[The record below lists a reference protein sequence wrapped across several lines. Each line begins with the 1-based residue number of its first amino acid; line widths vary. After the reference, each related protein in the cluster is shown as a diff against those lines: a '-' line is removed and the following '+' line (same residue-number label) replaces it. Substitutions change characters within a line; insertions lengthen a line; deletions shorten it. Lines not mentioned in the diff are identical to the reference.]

1 MALAAVNPA
10 IVVGVDRSQ
19 ASDSAVRW
27 AAREAGM
34 RNVALTLV
42 HACPTSTTTWSA
54 SPARAGVH
62 TRLEMHAQQIIADAL
77 KLIADS
83 ALQCGSPQ
91 VNSELLLSAPT
102 PALIDLSNQAQ
113 LVVVGSHGQGAIRPG
128 QLGSVTSG
136 LVRHAHGPVAV
147 IHEEDPLV
155 PPPGQAPVLVGID
168 GSEVS
173 ELATAIA
180 IDEASRRGV
189 DVVALHTW
197 MDIGAF
203 EDRDLDCAALDS
215 DEEDEVLDKRLA
227 GWQERYPNVTV
238 RQVIAFD
245 QPARRL
251 VEQTESAQLVVVGS
265 HGRGGFAGM
274 MLGSVSTAVLQA
286 ARTPIIV
293 ARQQQD
299 LAPPRRP
306 TPPVHGGCP
315 THRAACTSRAD
326 CGGHGR
332 ACR

>member
-1 MALAAVNPA
+1 MALAAVNPG

-27 AAREAGM
+27 AAREAAI

-54 SPARAGVH
+54 NPDRAGVH
-62 TRLEMHAQQIIADAL
+62 TRLERHMHQIIADAL
-77 KLIADS
+77 KVIEDS
-83 ALQCGSPQ
+83 ALQCGPRQ
-91 VNSELLLSAPT
+91 VNSELLFSAPT
-102 PALIDLSNQAQ
+102 PALIDLSKEAQ

-136 LVRHAHGPVAV
+136 LVRHAYCPVAV
-147 IHEEDPLV
+147 IHEDPLV
-155 PPPGQAPVLVGID
+155 PHPGQAPVLVGID

-173 ELATAIA
+173 ELATAVA
-180 IDEASRRGV
+180 FDEAFCRGV

-203 EDRDLDCAALDS
+203 EDRDLDCSALDS
-215 DEEDEVLDKRLA
+215 DEEDEVLAGRLA
-227 GWQERYPNVTV
+227 GWRERYPDVTV
-238 RQVIAFD
+238 RSVVAFD

-251 VEQTESAQLVVVGS
+251 VEQSESAQLVVVGS

-286 ARTPIIV
+286 ARKPIIV
-293 ARQQQD
+293 ARQQ
-299 LAPPRRP
+299 
-306 TPPVHGGCP
+306 
-315 THRAACTSRAD
+315 
-326 CGGHGR
+326 
-332 ACR
+332 